1 MEIYNLSGKD
11 PLVLKDEIKSHFGG
25 REVFTWETTLE
36 DGSLQVSGV
45 PLHQLLEFLQNHA
58 TRICRLIDSYSSV
71 RISPPRADRA
81 EITVIIKTT
90 QPSLFIGWHGKTLDA
105 IEHILTVI
113 LSNAL
118 RTAVSVKVDTAQY
131 RKKREDFLRALVKK
145 VVREIELDHR
155 ERPIRNLLPRE
166 RRLIHMMF
174 ADHPY
179 LTTESRGEGE
189 NRTLFIVPRPPIID
203 DSKREGS
210 Q

>member
-1 MEIYNLSGKD
+1 
-11 PLVLKDEIKSHFGG
+11 
-25 REVFTWETTLE
+25 
-36 DGSLQVSGV
+36 
-45 PLHQLLEFLQNHA
+45 
-58 TRICRLIDSYSSV
+58 
-71 RISPPRADRA
+71 
-81 EITVIIKTT
+81 
-90 QPSLFIGWHGKTLDA
+90 
-105 IEHILTVI
+105 VI